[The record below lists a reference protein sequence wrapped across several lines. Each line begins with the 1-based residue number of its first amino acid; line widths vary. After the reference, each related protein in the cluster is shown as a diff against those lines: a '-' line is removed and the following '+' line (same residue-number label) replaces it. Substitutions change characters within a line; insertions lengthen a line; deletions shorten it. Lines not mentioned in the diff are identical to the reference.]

1 MRSSRQEY
9 WSELPLPSPG
19 DLPKPGVEPVSP
31 ALQVDSLPLSHWGN
45 PIISAP
51 PCNIGMNIRWVLTWS
66 VWNRVCTVQAV
77 LSLSS
82 VFTNEKTG
90 AQKVRR
96 LSYILTVHS
105 TIKFIVKA
113 PPSPTFPF
121 TKHLGYTLQSACP
134 LDASGSRFGS
144 NGAGN
149 TAGHGRPLYG
159 HLPTCPQD
167 HPLGSSAPFSLA
179 TLHTFLKGQR
189 HATRSKQQERT
200 QQAGLLSRTAQVHIY
215 SKHVPSS
222 QPTERT

>member
-1 MRSSRQEY
+1 MRS
-9 WSELPLPSPG
+9 
-19 DLPKPGVEPVSP
+19 
-31 ALQVDSLPLSHWGN
+31 LS
-45 PIISAP
+45 
-51 PCNIGMNIRWVLTWS
+51 
-66 VWNRVCTVQAV
+66 
-77 LSLSS
+77 SS
-82 VFTNEKTG
+82 VFTNEITG

-149 TAGHGRPLYG
+149 TAGYGPPLYG

-167 HPLGSSAPFSLA
+167 HLLGWKHHRSWGALPRSPLPQCTLFSGDRGTQLRPNSKREHRDQGSSAGPRRYTFILNTSH
-179 TLHTFLKGQR
+179 LHSPQR
-189 HATRSKQQERT
+189 
-200 QQAGLLSRTAQVHIY
+200 GLNV
-215 SKHVPSS
+215 
-222 QPTERT
+222 